1 MHVYAKSGVKS
12 ALRNINEL
20 SEIVDSGNLLSAI
33 SHILTKG
40 RSKNIIIKG
49 SNNESI

>member
-1 MHVYAKSGVKS
+1 MGRHRGP
-12 ALRNINEL
+12 L

-40 RSKNIIIKG
+40 KSKNIIIKG